1 MSRKLFGTDGV
12 RGKANTGNLTPDMA
26 LRLAQAAAQVFRA
39 NSTQARPTV
48 IIGKDT
54 RLSGYMVESA
64 MEAGFTSMG
73 FYTLMVGPMPTPA
86 VALLTRSL
94 RADLGVMISAS
105 HNPYQDNGIKFF
117 AGDGFK
123 LPDAMEAQIEALT
136 LAPETIQLA
145 DADSIGQAVRV
156 EDAAGRYME
165 FCKTTVDRDFK
176 LDGMKVVVDCANGA
190 TYKIA
195 PKVFWELGAE
205 VIRIGSNPDGR
216 NINHKC
222 GSTEPDAMRSAVV
235 AFNADVGIALDGDG
249 DRLILCDEHARIIDG
264 DQIMAAIAAD
274 WHARGLLKG
283 QGIVATQMSNMGLE
297 RFMLDKGLHM
307 VRANVGDRYVV
318 EAMRKGGYNFG
329 GEQSGHLIFMDHV
342 TTGDGIVAAL
352 QFLSVMRR
360 TGKKA
365 SELARTFMPYPQSLQ
380 NVRLTGLTADEVLG
394 KGAVQA
400 VIKDAE
406 GSLNG
411 HGRVLIRKSGT
422 EPVIRVMVEAAEET
436 AVTAHLGRIVAA
448 IEANLS

>member
-1 MSRKLFGTDGV
+1 MKRQFFGTDGV
-12 RGKANTGNLTPDMA
+12 RGKANTGNLTPEMA
-26 LRLAQAAAQVFRA
+26 MRLAQAAAQVFRA

-54 RLSGYMVESA
+54 RLSGYMFESA

-105 HNPYQDNGIKFF
+105 HNPFQDNGIKFF

-123 LPDAMEAQIEALT
+123 LADELEMQIEDLM
-136 LAPETIQLA
+136 LHPEKIQLA
-145 DADSIGQAVRV
+145 EADAIGQAVRV
-156 EDAAGRYME
+156 DDAAGRYME

-195 PKVFWELGAE
+195 PKIFWELGAE

-216 NINHKC
+216 NINQKC
-222 GSTEPDAMRSAVV
+222 GSTDPDAMRSAVV
-235 AFNADVGIALDGDG
+235 AFNADIGVALDGDG
-249 DRLILCDEHARIIDG
+249 DRLILCDEHARVIDG

-283 QGIVATQMSNMGLE
+283 QGLVATQMSNMGLE
-297 RFMLDKGLHM
+297 RFMLDKGLHL

-318 EAMRKGGYNFG
+318 EAMRAGGYNFG

-352 QFLSVMRR
+352 QFLSVMKR

-400 VIKDAE
+400 VIKDSE
-406 GSLNG
+406 SSLNG

-436 AVTAHLGRIVAA
+436 AVNAHLSRIVAA
-448 IEANLS
+448 IEANLA